1 MLGQWWAL
9 APMIVEMMVAATLPA
24 VFWVRARVRSS
35 VLSLAVAPAITFA
48 FITALSILFD
58 KAGISW
64 QREHVLP
71 VLGILT
77 VLGAL
82 VLLFAKVREASGGR
96 LPRGGIVAA
105 LGPRKPL
112 GEAQSRVRASTWA
125 MILLGSLLAALPML
139 LHANPGLPPQ
149 QWDSTF
155 HLNGVWSILRSGSA
169 SPFGGLSDLYG
180 GREVFYPTTWHAF
193 TSLFATPPTVIRAAN
208 AGSIVLMIIWV
219 VGATALTSVITR
231 RRGAILAA
239 PVLAGLLLDM
249 PADNLTM
256 YNQWPNAMGLA
267 AVPGVAALA
276 VILGR
281 RIAADSPEGV
291 RALLPHLHLGGLLL
305 LGAAGASSA
314 HPSSAFV
321 LAALLIPAFLA
332 GSAALVRRA
341 AAARSWGAAAG
352 LVLVAALVTALPFL
366 VLTTDKIRQ
375 MGDYPRAGYT
385 WAYAFSHMFT
395 PAPPFTQTTAMS
407 VMTVLQAGL
416 MVLGIALLAG
426 ITAPPLRDADPLAD
440 RAGAENPAEDASA
453 PPEADP
459 RPPDVAADA
468 PENAP
473 GASALPTG
481 GGPSPAAS
489 AREPA
494 RAPGEA
500 PRSRAGLIL
509 EEPLWPIASYL
520 VFCLLTML
528 AYAPLGEVRTFL
540 LAPWYLDARRIMGAH
555 GLAMV
560 PLMAIGFDLLAS
572 WARGLLGT
580 SPRTPRWKVDAALG
594 LVLLL
599 LSGIGA
605 LDARLAATDYVY
617 DPERLGKPG
626 MADTAELAMI
636 RRMRLLI
643 PGDSLVLG
651 DPIAGAAYT
660 EVIGQHDAVF
670 PQLTMTNG
678 QERWQQ
684 VLAHRFKEI
693 HSDPEVCEV
702 VRELG
707 ITHFYEDE
715 DGWYY
720 DFTRS
725 SRSPGLY
732 GVDTSTGFELVDQG
746 GSAKL
751 YRITACGEVEG
762 GGRTGGR

>member
-1 MLGQWWAL
+1 MLGQWWTL

-48 FITALSILFD
+48 LITALSILFD

-71 VLGILT
+71 VLGVLT

-82 VLLFAKVREASGGR
+82 VLLFTKVREASGGR

-112 GEAQSRVRASTWA
+112 GAAQSRVRASTWA

-139 LHANPGLPPQ
+139 LRANPGLPPQ

-169 SPFGGLSDLYG
+169 SPFGGLSELYG

-193 TSLFATPPTVIRAAN
+193 TALFATPPTVIRAAN
-208 AGSIVLMIIWV
+208 TSSIVLMIIWV
-219 VGATALTSVITR
+219 IGATALTSVITR

-281 RIAADSPEGV
+281 RIGADSPRGV
-291 RALLPHLHLGGLLL
+291 RALLPHLHLGLLLL
-305 LGAAGASSA
+305 LGAAGASAA

-332 GSAALVRRA
+332 GALDLARRA
-341 AAARSWGAAAG
+341 AAARAWGAVIG
-352 LVLVAALVTALPFL
+352 LGLLAALVTVMPFL
-366 VLTTDKIRQ
+366 VLTTDKIRA

-395 PAPPFTQTTAMS
+395 PAPPFTQTTALS

-416 MVLGIALLAG
+416 TILGIAVITGLVTPLLGAVPGEPATPAAAPGAG
-426 ITAPPLRDADPLAD
+426 TRIPGGP
-440 RAGAENPAEDASA
+440 
-453 PPEADP
+453 
-459 RPPDVAADA
+459 ADA
-468 PENAP
+468 PAAEPPALEAHPAP
-473 GASALPTG
+473 
-481 GGPSPAAS
+481 
-489 AREPA
+489 
-494 RAPGEA
+494 A
-500 PRSRAGLIL
+500 PRSHARPRAD
-509 EEPLWPIASYL
+509 EPLWPIASYL

-555 GLAMV
+555 GLTMV

-572 WARGLLGT
+572 RAHRLLTRAGDRADAGAEGPGRALPG
-580 SPRTPRWKVDAALG
+580 SAGPRTRPRIARWRVDALIG
-594 LVLLL
+594 VLLLL
-599 LSGIGA
+599 LSGLGA
-605 LDARLAATDYVY
+605 LDSRLAATDYVY

-660 EVIGQHDAVF
+660 EVIGQHEAVF

-684 VLAHRFKEI
+684 VLSHRFRDI

-702 VRELG
+702 VKELG

-720 DFTRS
+720 DFKRS

-751 YRITACGEVEG
+751 YRITACGEIRG
-762 GGRTGGR
+762 GGSTGAR